1 MSLKLLKYFLVSL
14 PLFVLCNF
22 QTFAGPREQAF
33 RIHSRIVGS
42 PPSPQ
47 ILQQMENLINAGQM
61 DAAIAV
67 AIEDPRFYNVT
78 LKNWAK
84 KWTNVDQTNRVP
96 LNDFVATIIGG
107 VRDNLP
113 FTQLLT
119 ENILYTSNTTDGNVD
134 AYSNENNDHYED
146 LERRNINLAATLVRQ
161 SQSALTGIAA
171 TSGVVTSRA
180 SAEAFFSAGTNRRVN
195 RFLFMNFLCRDYENL
210 HDITIADV
218 YVRRD
223 VDRRPGGDSRTFRNQ
238 CVGCHAGQDA
248 ISGAWS
254 YYDWDGDKLVYTQGV
269 VAPKINANNVFSEGH
284 VTTNDNWQNLWASG
298 QNSNL
303 GWTGAQTGA
312 GGRSLVM
319 NLVRTQAFSSCM
331 AQQAYQWVCLNK
343 PQQAM
348 ADRVEAIAREFETVD
363 NYNLKRLLTK
373 VMSECVGE

>member
-1 MSLKLLKYFLVSL
+1 MSLKLLKYFWVSL
-14 PLFVLCNF
+14 PLFVLCLS
-22 QTFAGPREQAF
+22 QSYAGPREQAY
-33 RIHSRIVGS
+33 RIHNRLTGA

-47 ILQQMENLINAGQM
+47 ILQQMENLISAGQL
-61 DAAIAV
+61 DAAIAI
-67 AIEDPRFYNVT
+67 AIEDPKFYNVT

-107 VRDNLP
+107 VRDDLP

-119 ENILYTSNTTDGNVD
+119 ENILYTSNTTDTNVD

-195 RFLFMNFLCRDYENL
+195 RFLFMNFLCKDYENL

-223 VDRRPGGDSRTFRNQ
+223 VDRRPGGDSRTFKNS

-248 ISGAWS
+248 IAGAWS

-269 VAPKINANNVFSEGH
+269 VAPKINANNVFSEGN
-284 VTTNDNWQNLWASG
+284 VTTNDNWHNLWASG
-298 QNSNL
+298 QNANL
-303 GWTGAQTGA
+303 GWSGAQTGA

-319 NLVRTQAFSSCM
+319 NLTRTQAFSSCM
-331 AQQAYQWVCLNK
+331 ASQAYQWVCLNK
-343 PQQAM
+343 PQAEV